1 MTVPLERQFGYSI
14 FLLNSFKISQTMFV
28 IVFIL
33 TILILVVIHEFGHF
47 IAAKKF
53 HIKVLEF
60 GFGIPPRAWGKKIGE
75 TIWSLNWL
83 PFGGF
88 VRLLGEDESDPE
100 VLDNKRS
107 FATQAPWKKITVVVA
122 GVAMN
127 LLLAWL
133 LFYIVLGVQGFKTKL
148 PLLTDYK
155 FAGINQTVET
165 AIIVGNIAK
174 DSPAEKAGLKDGDRI
189 VALNGAVVADSS
201 IFVEAVKSG
210 AGKEIILTI
219 SDIQGQDKRDVILV
233 PRENPPAGQ
242 GALGVSLGGIKTVN
256 LSFDSLPQK
265 LFAAPIYSYNLIGYS
280 GKILGDTIGFSVKE
294 RDLGPVSQAV
304 AGPVG
309 ITAVVKQI
317 LDVKNPLIPYL
328 DFVAALSLNLAVVNV
343 LPFPGLDGG
352 RLLFLVIEAITRKK
366 THAVVEKYVHTI
378 GLVVLLSLIILI
390 TISDIRKLVF

>member
-1 MTVPLERQFGYSI
+1 
-14 FLLNSFKISQTMFV
+14 MF
-28 IVFIL
+28 ILVFIL
-33 TILILVVIHEFGHF
+33 TILLLVVIHEFGHY

-53 HIKVLEF
+53 NIKVLEF

-88 VRLLGEDESDPE
+88 VRLLGEDESDKD
-100 VLDNKRS
+100 VLNDQRS
-107 FATQAPWKKITVVVA
+107 FASQAPWKKITVVVA
-122 GVAMN
+122 GVVMN
-127 LLLAWL
+127 LLLAWV

-148 PLLTDYK
+148 PLLSDYQ
-155 FAGINQTVET
+155 FTGINQTVET

-174 DSPAEKAGLKDGDRI
+174 DSPAKKAGLTDGDRI
-189 VALNGAVVADSS
+189 VALNGEVVADSS
-201 IFVEAVKSG
+201 KFVESIKAG
-210 AGKEIILTI
+210 AGKEVVLTI
-219 SDIQGQDKRDVILV
+219 SDIQGNDRRDITLV

-242 GALGVSLGGIKTVN
+242 GALGVSLGGLQTVN

-265 LFAAPIYSYNLIGYS
+265 IFAAPIYSYNLIGYS
-280 GKILGDTIGFSVKE
+280 GKILGDTIGYSFKE
-294 RDLGPVSQAV
+294 RNLAPVSNAV

-309 ITAVVKQI
+309 ITAVVGQI
-317 LDVKNPLIPYL
+317 LSVKNPLIPYL

-378 GLVVLLSLIILI
+378 GLFILLSLIVLI

>member
-1 MTVPLERQFGYSI
+1 
-14 FLLNSFKISQTMFV
+14 MF
-28 IVFIL
+28 ILVFIL
-33 TILILVVIHEFGHF
+33 TILILVVIHELGHF
-47 IAAKKF
+47 FAAKKF
-53 HIKVLEF
+53 NIKVLEF

-88 VRLLGEDESDPE
+88 VRLLGEDEVDKS

-107 FATQAPWKKITVVVA
+107 FAAQPVWKRILVVVA
-122 GVAMN
+122 GVVMN
-127 LLLAWL
+127 LLLAWV
-133 LFYIVLGVQGFKTKL
+133 LFYIVLGAQGFKTKL
-148 PLLTDYK
+148 PLLSDYK
-155 FAGINQTVET
+155 FAGINQTTEI

-174 DSPAEKAGLKDGDRI
+174 DSPAEKSGLKDGDRVI
-189 VALNGAVVADSS
+189 ALNGVPVTESS
-201 IFVEAVKSG
+201 KFAEEVKSN
-210 AGKEIILTI
+210 AGKEITLTI
-219 SDIQGQDKRDVILV
+219 SDLQDKNRREVKLT

-256 LSFDSLPQK
+256 LSFDSFSQK

-294 RDLGPVSQAV
+294 RNLGPVSQAV
-304 AGPVG
+304 AGPIG
-309 ITAVVKQI
+309 ITSVVKQI
-317 LDVKNPLIPYL
+317 LEVKNPLIPYL
-328 DFVAALSLNLAVVNV
+328 DFIAALSLNLAVVNV

-352 RLLFLVIEAITRKK
+352 RLLFLVIEGITRKK
-366 THAVVEKYVHTI
+366 THAVIEKYVHTI

>member
-1 MTVPLERQFGYSI
+1 
-14 FLLNSFKISQTMFV
+14 MFV
-28 IVFIL
+28 IIFIL
-33 TILILVVIHEFGHF
+33 TILFLVVIHELGHF
-47 IAAKKF
+47 FAAKWF
-53 HIKVLEF
+53 NIKVLEF

-88 VRLLGEDESDPE
+88 VRLMGEDETDKE
-100 VLDNKRS
+100 VLGNKRS
-107 FATQAPWKKITVVVA
+107 FASQAVWKKILVVVA

-127 LLLAWL
+127 LFLAWA

-148 PLLTDYK
+148 PLLSDYK
-155 FAGINQTVET
+155 FAGVNQVVEN
-165 AIIVGNIAK
+165 AIFVSNIAK

-189 VALNGAVVADSS
+189 IAINGNPVTESDK
-201 IFVEAVKSG
+201 FVDEIKAS
-210 AGKEIILTI
+210 AGKEVTLTI
-219 SDIQGQDKRDVILV
+219 SNIQGNDSKDITLV
-233 PRENPPAGQ
+233 PRENPPVGQ
-242 GALGVSLGGIKTVN
+242 GALGVSLGGLQTVD
-256 LSFDSLPQK
+256 LSFDSPLQK
-265 LFAAPIYSYNLIGYS
+265 IFAAPIYSYNLIGYS
-280 GKILGDTIGFSVKE
+280 GKILGDTIGYAFKE
-294 RDLGPVSQAV
+294 KDLAPVSNAV

-328 DFVAALSLNLAVVNV
+328 DFIAALSLNLAVVNV

-378 GLVVLLSLIILI
+378 GLFVLLSLIALI